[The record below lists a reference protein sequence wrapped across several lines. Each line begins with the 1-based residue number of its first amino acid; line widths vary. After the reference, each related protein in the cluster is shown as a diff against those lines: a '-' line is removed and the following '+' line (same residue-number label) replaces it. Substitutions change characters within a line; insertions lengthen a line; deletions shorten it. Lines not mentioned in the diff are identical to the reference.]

1 MINRQKKFTQNYTQR
16 KTMLYLCCMNETT
29 TSTTK
34 DIYIGCRIDERTRAK
49 IEQAAQNN
57 KRELSDYLR
66 LLFDYAIE
74 KKLKF

>member
-1 MINRQKKFTQNYTQR
+1 
-16 KTMLYLCCMNETT
+16 MLYICCMNLTKEN
-29 TSTTK
+29 STTK
-34 DIYIGCRIDERTRAK
+34 DIYIGCRIDEGTRGK
-49 IEQAAQNN
+49 IEQAARNN